1 MTPMRPVR
9 RPLAAILLSLQ
20 VASCTSWRVASVT
33 PAKLVAEEQPARVR
47 VTRSDG
53 TRVVLYQPSVQ
64 GDSLV
69 GRHAPGVASPDRAV
83 ALADVT
89 AVARRR
95 GDTGKTVLLGVG
107 VAALIAGTIAF
118 AATADFCCP

>member
-1 MTPMRPVR
+1 MRAVR

-20 VASCTSWRVASVT
+20 VASCTSWRVASVS
-33 PAKLVAEEQPARVR
+33 PAQLIAEEQPAKIR

-53 TRVVLYQPSVQ
+53 TRLVLHQPSVQ

-69 GRHAPGVASPDRAV
+69 GSHAAGIAGPDRAV
-83 ALADVT
+83 ALVDVT

-95 GDTGKTVLLGVG
+95 GDTGRTVLLGVG
-107 VAALIAGTIAF
+107 VAALLAGTIAF
-118 AATADFCCP
+118 AATADFCCPGQ